1 MGGGASFFLH
11 HEVIL
16 NYIYLTSEFIHV
28 EIRSVMRYDGEH
40 TTKKEE
46 REEPSGARPL
56 CTEVENQLTCPSYLL
71 Q

>member
-40 TTKKEE
+40 TTKKRREKSQAE
-46 REEPSGARPL
+46 RVRSVRRSR
-56 CTEVENQLTCPSYLL
+56 TN
-71 Q
+71 